1 MFYNYSMKVFFLGAT
16 GLIGNHTV
24 RELLNNGYEVRAL
37 IRRKSRIDL
46 LQDLNLEFF
55 EGDIR
60 DRETLIEGMK
70 GCDIA
75 VHSAGYYPR
84 YSIKEDVEIEKALK
98 EIGNVMDSCLI
109 SGIKKIL
116 YVSSIGTIW
125 KDRNG
130 IGREDIPF
138 DYRKVKGLYHRIKF
152 LMEEEVKK
160 YSEKGLE
167 VFIVNPTLCVGEFE
181 TKPIQFCLIPRVIK
195 VLPFYTDGKMNAVD
209 VKDVARGI
217 ILVLEK
223 GKALERYILGGENL
237 TIKEFLIK
245 IAKIAKAP
253 PPLIKIPLL
262 LAFSG
267 AYLSE
272 YLSYY
277 ILKKNPSIPLSGIQM
292 AKYSFFV
299 TTEKAER
306 ELGYKPSPIENAIER
321 AIEWFK
327 KIGYI

>member
-1 MFYNYSMKVFFLGAT
+1 MRVFLLGAT
-16 GLIGNHTV
+16 GLIGNHTA
-24 RELLNNGYEVRAL
+24 REFLKNGYEVKAL
-37 IRRKSRIDL
+37 VRRKSKLEL
-46 LQDLNLEFF
+46 LQGLKLETF

-60 DRETLIEGMK
+60 DKETLIEGMK
-70 GCDIA
+70 GCDIT
-75 VHSAGYYPR
+75 VHCAGYYPR
-84 YSIKEDVEIEKALK
+84 FSIKGYEEIKNALN
-98 EIGNVMDSCLI
+98 EIRNVMDSCLI
-109 SGIKKIL
+109 SGIEKIL

-125 KDRNG
+125 RDKDG
-130 IGREDIPF
+130 MGREEIPF
-138 DYRKVKGLYHRIKF
+138 DFKRIKGLYHRIKF

-195 VLPFYTDGKMNAVD
+195 ILPFYIDGKMNAVD
-209 VKDVARGI
+209 VRDVAKGI

-237 TIKEFLIK
+237 TIREFLGK
-245 IAKIAKAP
+245 VSRIAKAT
-253 PPLIKIPLL
+253 PPLIKIPSLF
-262 LAFSG
+262 AISG

-272 YLSYY
+272 FFSYY
-277 ILKKNPSIPLSGIQM
+277 VFKKIPSIPLSGIQM

-299 TTEKAER
+299 STKRAEE
-306 ELGYKPSPIENAIER
+306 ELGFKPSPVENAIER
-321 AIEWFK
+321 AINWFR